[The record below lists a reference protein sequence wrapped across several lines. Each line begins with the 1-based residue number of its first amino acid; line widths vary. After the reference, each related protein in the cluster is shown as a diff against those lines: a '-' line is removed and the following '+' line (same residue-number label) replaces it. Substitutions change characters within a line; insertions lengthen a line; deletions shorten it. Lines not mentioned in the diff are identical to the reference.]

1 MAWCA
6 KDQRMVS
13 NSIPAAVLSLLGKW
27 DFGQNG
33 FPRIDTITGVLC
45 RMISP
50 SFIFAWFNN
59 LTCGQSKDSQLL
71 LGPSAYILL

>member
-6 KDQRMVS
+6 KDQGMVS

-33 FPRIDTITGVLC
+33 FPRIDTITGVALQNNQ
-45 RMISP
+45 
-50 SFIFAWFNN
+50 SFFHFC
-59 LTCGQSKDSQLL
+59 LV
-71 LGPSAYILL
+71 